1 MFSSSV
7 LDVVFCYICCVTL
20 VPYTGHPF
28 FDTQGRAFLLPEHA
42 SVCGYFISC
51 GTMRRKSFCEG
62 IGGALGRLPERCE
75 GKERSEFRS
84 GSHSPA
90 PAFACQHATRWD
102 VGGRDGFF
110 AARVLARS
118 RQKAADPSR
127 ASRCSGTFR
136 GRLGSAPAPDRSSSC
151 MSQRHMRRLRST
163 GETQSAAEPHLRASF
178 APLLRFRHHPLRL
191 SFPTLHGFLFVLLV
205 QLRESLQGL
214 TEILARPRDILRGT
228 GARQTAI

>member
-1 MFSSSV
+1 MAILYHAARCSAS
-7 LDVVFCYICCVTL
+7 
-20 VPYTGHPF
+20 PF
-28 FDTQGRAFLLPEHA
+28 VREW
-42 SVCGYFISC
+42 
-51 GTMRRKSFCEG
+51 
-62 IGGALGRLPERCE
+62 GALGRLPERCE